1 MAVSPDKS
9 DDVLTQVLQTT
20 LAEIS
25 SHHHGTSK
33 ASDGDEPSTPDCCV
47 ICLEGISEPC
57 CALPCAHANF
67 DFLCL
72 LSWLEQRSSCPLCKA
87 PVQQVRYRDANAAER
102 LFPVSN
108 TTDTPAPT
116 QTREQPIPRPRR
128 RRRTPSP
135 SGLTRPADAI
145 AFRRDIYRHNLYSL
159 RTPPSLPPS
168 SPITIANPPPPL
180 DIGTNPHSRYRLPPT
195 PSDFT
200 RTPHLVSRARLWI
213 RRELQVFSF
222 LSETTTTT
230 TTPTPTTAPTTDARR
245 HDNAEFLLEYIV
257 AILKTVDVQG
267 SAGEAAGML
276 GDFLGREHAALFWHE
291 LRSWLRSPAG
301 TLAVWDREVRYPE
314 PGGRKRRGRGDG
326 EEGAEGAEGEEWED
340 EMGGRHWRPSGV
352 VSEGRRGKRRRR
364 ERDTEGGS
372 SNGRTEVGRD
382 G

>member
-1 MAVSPDKS
+1 MAASPDKS

-72 LSWLEQRSSCPLCKA
+72 LSWLEQRPSCPLCKA

-135 SGLTRPADAI
+135 DGLTRPADAI

-168 SPITIANPPPPL
+168 SPITIAKPPPLRHRHKPTLTLPPPPHPL
-180 DIGTNPHSRYRLPPT
+180 RLHPHATPGLARAPVDPSRATSLFLPLRNHHHHHNPHPHHGPHHRRPP
-195 PSDFT
+195 
-200 RTPHLVSRARLWI
+200 ARQ
-213 RRELQVFSF
+213 RRV
-222 LSETTTTT
+222 
-230 TTPTPTTAPTTDARR
+230 PPRVHRR
-245 HDNAEFLLEYIV
+245 HPQD
-257 AILKTVDVQG
+257 
-267 SAGEAAGML
+267 S
-276 GDFLGREHAALFWHE
+276 R
-291 LRSWLRSPAG
+291 R
-301 TLAVWDREVRYPE
+301 
-314 PGGRKRRGRGDG
+314 PGQRGRGGGDAGGFSGAGARGAVLARAEELVEESGGDAGGLGSGG
-326 EEGAEGAEGEEWED
+326 EVSGARREEEA
-340 EMGGRHWRPSGV
+340 GKG
-352 VSEGRRGKRRRR
+352 GRRG
-364 ERDTEGGS
+364 GG
-372 SNGRTEVGRD
+372 GGGGGGGVG

>member
-1 MAVSPDKS
+1 MAASPDKP

-25 SHHHGTSK
+25 SQRHGTTK
-33 ASDGDEPSTPDCCV
+33 ADDGDETNPPDCCV
-47 ICLEGISEPC
+47 ICLESISEPC

-72 LSWLEQRSSCPLCKA
+72 LSWLEQRTSCPLCKA

-102 LFPVSN
+102 LYPVSN
-108 TTDTPAPT
+108 TTDTPPT
-116 QTREQPIPRPRR
+116 QTREPIPRR
-128 RRRTPSP
+128 RRRRSPSPSP
-135 SGLTRPADAI
+135 SGLSRPADAI

-159 RTPPSLPPS
+159 H
-168 SPITIANPPPPL
+168 
-180 DIGTNPHSRYRLPPT
+180 IGTNRHSRYRLPPT

-222 LSETTTTT
+222 LSDA
-230 TTPTPTTAPTTDARR
+230 APGRG
-245 HDNAEFLLEYIV
+245 DNAEFLLEYII

-301 TLAVWDREVRYPE
+301 TLAAWDREVRYPE
-314 PGGRKRRGRGDG
+314 QGAGGRKRGAGEDGDRP
-326 EEGAEGAEGEEWED
+326 EGAEGEEWSD
-340 EMGGRHWRPSGV
+340 ERGGQHWRPGGSS
-352 VSEGRRGKRRRR
+352 SEGRRGKRRKR
-364 ERDTEGGS
+364 EEEGSGGD
-372 SNGRTEVGRD
+372 GRADLGRE